1 MPWKRLAQPLSCY
14 ARQGLSRPLRSN
26 GRFVQSTFK
35 RFNSSDPKNMG
46 QYTPDPT
53 DQNDAEDDKG
63 RGRQSDDPN
72 LKSTILKMLE
82 TAATTAASIF
92 ILGYGYLSMPEYNQA
107 NLYPQS
113 GGLFVPPVLQV
124 LDPG

>member
-1 MPWKRLAQPLSCY
+1 MLWNRLAQPLTCF

-26 GRFVQSTFK
+26 GRLIQGTFK

-53 DQNDAEDDKG
+53 DQNDGEEGKG
-63 RGRQSDDPN
+63 QGQGQGRKSDDPN

-82 TAATTAASIF
+82 TSATTAASIL
-92 ILGYGYLSMPEYNQA
+92 ILGYESLPRTGKN
-107 NLYPQS
+107 
-113 GGLFVPPVLQV
+113 
-124 LDPG
+124 